1 MPVAVSFSLGSPGLD
16 LFGGLAVVGLFALGL
31 IVWDGVLFL
40 HKTPRAK

>member
-16 LFGGLAVVGLFALGL
+16 FFVGLAVVGLFALSL

-40 HKTPRAK
+40 LKTRRK